1 MKKFSPTLSL
11 VIITLWLTTSVMAEK
26 NRALELTKNTPCY
39 LHQDEAGY
47 PQIMENS
54 VSVPGDF
61 PFVEVYVNDNPAP
74 GRIFLNNYGGPPY
87 MMILENSGA
96 PYWYNKTADR
106 QRDFKVQPNGLL
118 TYRHIPTGSFQG
130 MDSTYTVV
138 KTFKAG
144 KGWHV
149 DEHELQV
156 LENNHYLIIAIKDS
170 SVDMSQ
176 IVAGGKKNANVNI
189 SALQEFDADGK
200 LLLHWSAWKY
210 FHPKD
215 MVGYSY
221 DDQPTDNSFRF
232 VHMNSVDIDDDDN
245 IVLSSKR
252 ISEITKINRNT
263 GEIIWRL
270 GGANNQFTFVDDPL
284 NGFYTQHD
292 IRALGNNHYTLF
304 DNGNLHNPPLSRAV
318 EYEIDTEAMT
328 ATLVWEY
335 QEGTFGFHMG
345 NVQRL
350 PDGHTVI
357 NWAVENLP
365 KLTEVR
371 PDGSKA
377 YEMNF
382 VDRYKSYRVFRF
394 QWDVP
399 AIRPYLVVESHTDGV
414 ALIFNQFGD
423 SQVDHYRIYAG
434 TSPHPTTL
442 HTISDETLTWLT
454 DLENDTQYYFRVTS
468 VNRDGLESA
477 YSNEESAIVQVI
489 PTGMNQVINGDFS
502 DNEAHWSL
510 DFNHGAQAGV
520 SWNGLYHLTIS
531 NPGQDYSDIQLVQN
545 NIKLIQGKPYLFEFT
560 INASKTMAYEAKI
573 EQTGSPF
580 TNYSKTGFSVATQRE
595 IHVQHKFV
603 MDDPS
608 DLSASI
614 VFNFGDNTGE
624 FYLDDISL
632 KSTESSGADSHSR
645 GPDVITLGDAFPN
658 PFNSQTRI
666 PYHIDRTAEIEI
678 SLWNIRGEKVT
689 NLVKKRE
696 EPGKHQINLNAE
708 NLYTGIYLI
717 RLVSRSNG
725 DRICESRKLMLI
737 K

>member
-1 MKKFSPTLSL
+1 MKNFSASIPL
-11 VIITLWLTTSVMAEK
+11 VIIILWLTASVTAGN
-26 NRALELTKNTPCY
+26 NRDLKIPENTPRY
-39 LHQDEAGY
+39 PHQNEAGY
-47 PQIMENS
+47 PQIMENG

-61 PFVEVYVNDNPAP
+61 PFVEVTVNNHPSP
-74 GRIFLNNYGGPPY
+74 GKIFLNNYGGPPY

-96 PYWYNKTADR
+96 PYFYNKTEDR

-130 MDSTYTVV
+130 MDSSYTVV

-156 LENNHYLIIAIKDS
+156 LENNHYLIIVIKDS
-170 SVDMSQ
+170 TVDMSQ
-176 IVAGGKKNANVNI
+176 IMAGGKKNATVHL
-189 SALQEFDADGK
+189 SALQEFDADGN
-200 LLLHWSAWKY
+200 LVLHWSAWKY

-221 DDQPTDNSFRF
+221 DDQPTDNAFRF
-232 VHMNSVDIDDDDN
+232 VHMNAVDIDDDGN

-252 ISEITKINRNT
+252 ISEITKIDRHT

-304 DNGNLHNPPLSRAV
+304 DNGNLHDPPLSRAV

-350 PDGHTVI
+350 PDGNTVI

-371 PDGSKA
+371 PDGSKT

-382 VDRYKSYRVFRF
+382 MDRYKSYRVFRF

-399 AIRPYLVVESHTDGV
+399 AVRPYLIVESHTDGI

-423 SQVDHYRIYAG
+423 SRVDHYRIYAG
-434 TSPHPTTL
+434 TSPHPTVL
-442 HTISDETLTWLT
+442 HAISDETLTWLK
-454 DLENDTQYYFRVTS
+454 DLQNDTRVYFRVTS
-468 VNRDGLESA
+468 VNRDGLESG
-477 YSNEESAIVQVI
+477 YSNEETAVVQFI
-489 PTGMNQVINGDFS
+489 PPGMNQVFNGDFS

-510 DFNHGAQAGV
+510 DFNHGAQGEV
-520 SWNGLYHLTIS
+520 SWNGRYQLTVS
-531 NPGQDYSDIQLVQN
+531 SAGQDYSDIQLYQDN
-545 NIKLIQGKPYLFEFT
+545 LKLIQGKSYLFEFT
-560 INASKTMAYEAKI
+560 ISASKTMAYEAKI
-573 EQTGSPF
+573 EQTVSPY

-608 DLSASI
+608 DLSARM

-632 KSTESSGADSHSR
+632 KSMESSAADSYSR
-645 GPDVITLGDAFPN
+645 NPGAITVGEAYPN
-658 PFNSQTRI
+658 PFNGRTRI
-666 PYHIDRTAEIEI
+666 PYHTDRTAEILI
-678 SLWNIRGEKVT
+678 SIWNIRGEKVMD
-689 NLVKKRE
+689 LVKKQE
-696 EPGKHQINLNAE
+696 EPGNHQIDLNAE
-708 NLYTGIYLI
+708 NLSTGIYLV
-717 RLVSRSNG
+717 RLESRYQG
-725 DRICESRKLMLI
+725 DRICESQKLMLI
-737 K
+737 R